1 LENIKD
7 TIIPFNHLVNSQE
20 NVYEM
25 TCAAIKRAE
34 QLTMTQSE
42 DLRKKKIKIV
52 SEALREI
59 LSSEVQFSYKE

>member
-1 LENIKD
+1 MENIKD
-7 TIIPFNHLVNSQE
+7 TVIPFNHLVNSQD

-25 TCAAIKRAE
+25 TCAAVKRAE

-42 DLRKKKIKIV
+42 ELRKKKVKIV

-59 LSSEVQFSYKE
+59 LSGEVQFSYKE